1 MVAQIW
7 SVGCIVAEML
17 SGRPLFPG
25 RDYHHQLSL
34 ILDVLGTPTV
44 EEFYAISSR
53 RSRDYLRALPVR
65 KPKDFA
71 ASYPSASG
79 LALDFLRKTLT
90 FDPKKRI
97 TVEEAL
103 AHPYLQAYVSPA
115 LPLCLPAT
123 SAFNG

>member
-1 MVAQIW
+1 MALQVW

-53 RSRDYLRALPVR
+53 RSRDYLRALPIR

-71 ASYPSASG
+71 SLYPNASP

-103 AHPYLQAYVSPA
+103 AHPYLQAYVSKVFSYT
-115 LPLCLPAT
+115 LLSST
-123 SAFNG
+123 SSS